1 LVLLDVA
8 QEISDVVPTTTSNID
23 SPTIQQRRI
32 SSSVAV
38 HNGETIALGGLIRDS
53 KTRSRAGVPFAS
65 KIPLIGG
72 LFGSTNNNN
81 RRTELIVLITPRV
94 IRNSDEARQ
103 VTLEYT
109 RQFQSLQPMQA
120 AAAAPIA
127 EPPPQQPPPPP
138 PPAVTEPLKPQ
149 EEMPRDH

>member
-1 LVLLDVA
+1 V
-8 QEISDVVPTTTSNID
+8 QS
-23 SPTIQQRRI
+23 
-32 SSSVAV
+32 
-38 HNGETIALGGLIRDS
+38 GETLLLGGLIQDNQS
-53 KTRSRAGVPFAS
+53 TSETGLPLISRVPFL
-65 KIPLIGG
+65 KH
-72 LFGSTNNNN
+72 LFGTTANSKN
-81 RRTELIVLITPRV
+81 RTELIVLITPRV
-94 IRNSDEARQ
+94 ISNTDEARQ

>member
-1 LVLLDVA
+1 VLLDVA

-32 SSSVAV
+32 SSSIAV
-38 HNGETIALGGLIRDS
+38 RNGETIALGGLIRDS
-53 KTRSRAGVPFAS
+53 KSRTRSGLPIAS

-94 IRNSDEARQ
+94 VRSQQESDDLMDE
-103 VTLEYT
+103 LHE
-109 RQFQSLQPMQA
+109 QFRGLQKALP
-120 AAAAPIA
+120 
-127 EPPPQQPPPPP
+127 EWSGRGPPPGSQNVIPPSPP
-138 PPAVTEPLKPQ
+138 
-149 EEMPRDH
+149 